1 MNNIYEE
8 ISKKKLNEKLV
19 KSLTPEEQSFWL
31 EWLNE
36 GDKHENSYA
45 RQCRRK
51 EISLNSKINNGR
63 TNNETTPLDLF
74 IDDSPNPLDFLIQKE
89 DEEFTLAQLPRLKKV
104 LSELDELDRDIILLC
119 HSFEEYEYT
128 YRGETYINYKKLSF
142 REMGRRLNEDYRKIQ
157 RKIPKIMSYIKER
170 YGLNSSDFPESNKKY
185 LQSLSLPFYPSMSED
200 DSDYVIEK
208 VIKLAKL
215 NRR

>member
-36 GDKHENSYA
+36 SDRHENSYA

-74 IDDSPNPLDFLIQKE
+74 IDDSPNPLDFLIQTE

-104 LSELDELDRDIILLC
+104 LSELDEL
-119 HSFEEYEYT
+119 
-128 YRGETYINYKKLSF
+128 ETLSYFAIHLKNMNIRIGGNLYKLQETF
-142 REMGRRLNEDYRKIQ
+142 FQ
-157 RKIPKIMSYIKER
+157 RN
-170 YGLNSSDFPESNKKY
+170 G
-185 LQSLSLPFYPSMSED
+185 
-200 DSDYVIEK
+200 
-208 VIKLAKL
+208 
-215 NRR
+215 

>member
-1 MNNIYEE
+1 MNHIYEE
-8 ISKKKLNEKLV
+8 ISKKKLNEQLV

-36 GDKHENSYA
+36 SDRHENSYA

-74 IDDSPNPLDFLIQKE
+74 IDDSPNPLDFLIQTE

-170 YGLNSSDFPESNKKY
+170 LTE
-185 LQSLSLPFYPSMSED
+185 
-200 DSDYVIEK
+200 
-208 VIKLAKL
+208 
-215 NRR
+215 

>member
-36 GDKHENSYA
+36 GDKHENSYT

-74 IDDSPNPLDFLIQKE
+74 IDDSPNPLDFLIQTE

-119 HSFEEYEYT
+119 QSFEEYEYT
-128 YRGETYINYKKLSF
+128 YKGKTYINYKKLSF
-142 REMGRRLNEDYRKIQ
+142 REMGRRLNEDYRKI
-157 RKIPKIMSYIKER
+157 
-170 YGLNSSDFPESNKKY
+170 
-185 LQSLSLPFYPSMSED
+185 
-200 DSDYVIEK
+200 
-208 VIKLAKL
+208 
-215 NRR
+215 

>member
-36 GDKHENSYA
+36 SDRHENSYA

-74 IDDSPNPLDFLIQKE
+74 IDDSPNPLDFLIQTE

-104 LSELDELDRDIILLC
+104 LS
-119 HSFEEYEYT
+119 EYEYT

-170 YGLNSSDFPESNKKY
+170 LTE
-185 LQSLSLPFYPSMSED
+185 
-200 DSDYVIEK
+200 
-208 VIKLAKL
+208 
-215 NRR
+215 

>member
-36 GDKHENSYA
+36 SDRHENSYA

-119 HSFEEYEYT
+119 YSFEEYEYT
-128 YRGETYINYKKLSF
+128 YRGGNLYKLQETFL
-142 REMGRRLNEDYRKIQ
+142 Q
-157 RKIPKIMSYIKER
+157 RN
-170 YGLNSSDFPESNKKY
+170 G
-185 LQSLSLPFYPSMSED
+185 
-200 DSDYVIEK
+200 
-208 VIKLAKL
+208 
-215 NRR
+215 

>member
-36 GDKHENSYA
+36 SDRHENSYA

-74 IDDSPNPLDFLIQKE
+74 IDESPNPLDFLIQTE
-89 DEEFTLAQLPRLKKV
+89 DEELTLAQLP
-104 LSELDELDRDIILLC
+104 
-119 HSFEEYEYT
+119 
-128 YRGETYINYKKLSF
+128 
-142 REMGRRLNEDYRKIQ
+142 
-157 RKIPKIMSYIKER
+157 
-170 YGLNSSDFPESNKKY
+170 
-185 LQSLSLPFYPSMSED
+185 
-200 DSDYVIEK
+200 
-208 VIKLAKL
+208 
-215 NRR
+215 